1 MSTHYEENRQAK
13 SRCTEARTHT
23 RTGTQTLKQ
32 KSDSYIELTATEI
45 DKKVLRWSQRRVA
58 LNQNI

>member
-23 RTGTQTLKQ
+23 RTEAQTLKQ
-32 KSDSYIELTATEI
+32 KSDGYIDLTATEI
-45 DKKVLRWSQRRVA
+45 HKKR
-58 LNQNI
+58 